1 MSATACRVVVQ
12 CAHGAQRVT
21 EGNEGRFRFSEVQR
35 GAGDKKKEK

>member
-1 MSATACRVVVQ
+1 MGATACRAVEQ
-12 CAHGAQRVT
+12 CAHGVPTVT